1 MMPLMDQELIRLA
14 AQAPTTTE
22 HRRPA
27 QRAGSTDDF
36 GAQVAAFY
44 PYAQQ
49 PAEPALRAGSTEQ
62 RQRTASVGA
71 SSGLGRRRQ
80 PREE

>member
-27 QRAGSTDDF
+27 QRAGAPDDF

-80 PREE
+80 PRDE

>member
-1 MMPLMDQELIRLA
+1 MMPPMEQELIRLA
-14 AQAPTTTE
+14 TQAPTTAE

-27 QRAGSTDDF
+27 QRAGSPDEF

-44 PYAQQ
+44 PYAPQ
-49 PAEPALRAGSTEQ
+49 PAEPALRAGSAEQ

-71 SSGLGRRRQ
+71 SSGIGRRRQ

>member
-49 PAEPALRAGSTEQ
+49 PAEPSLRAGSTEQ

-80 PREE
+80 PRDE

>member
-14 AQAPTTTE
+14 AQTPKTAE

-27 QRAGSTDDF
+27 QRAGAPDEF